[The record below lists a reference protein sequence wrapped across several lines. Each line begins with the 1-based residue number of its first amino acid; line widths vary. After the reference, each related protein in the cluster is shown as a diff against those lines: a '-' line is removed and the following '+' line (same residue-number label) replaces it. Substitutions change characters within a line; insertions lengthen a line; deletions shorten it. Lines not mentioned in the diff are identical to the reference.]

1 VWSDAGGAVA
11 SRPVRVRYR
20 FPRWDSPGRIGRDGV
35 VLLVFTIIAS
45 PIALGL
51 GFWALS
57 SRPSLNNYLGAALA
71 FGNFIWWWYISLAH
85 LRRGH
90 LGAGRRTVYGVTIA
104 RTTETFHGVESGD
117 PFDLYYL
124 GIDNG
129 TSDWYIG
136 WEVPKA
142 VYQDLPDGTPVEA
155 VVSGDGRYL
164 YSIRTLHR

>member
-1 VWSDAGGAVA
+1 MWSDAGGAVA
-11 SRPVRVRYR
+11 PRPVRVRYR
-20 FPRWDSPGRIGRDGV
+20 FPRWDSPGRVGRDGV
-35 VLLVFTIIAS
+35 VLLVFTI
-45 PIALGL
+45 
-51 GFWALS
+51 
-57 SRPSLNNYLGAALA
+57 
-71 FGNFIWWWYISLAH
+71 
-85 LRRGH
+85 
-90 LGAGRRTVYGVTIA
+90 VTIA

-142 VYQDLPDGTPVEA
+142 VYEDLPDGTPVEA

-164 YSIRTLHR
+164 YRIRTLHR